1 MPSGLVERVLWC
13 GVVLEP
19 DNCFALFYFVIN
31 ARTMWHFTR
40 NNNVNTLFS
49 NPEIPGFGLS

>member
-1 MPSGLVERVLWC
+1 MPSGF
-13 GVVLEP
+13 VVLEP
-19 DNCFALFYFVIN
+19 DNCFALFRDYC
-31 ARTMWHFTR
+31 MHFTR

>member
-1 MPSGLVERVLWC
+1 MPSVFIERILWFQNRIIVLHRFI
-13 GVVLEP
+13 LRLMHA
-19 DNCFALFYFVIN
+19 F
-31 ARTMWHFTR
+31 HKFTR